1 MESRNSSVR
10 RFSARYTVQWDYAG
24 DYKKLFSSPVRNMP
38 DSKRSKEEAA
48 TDIIPESRS
57 SQFMEI
63 EEVGNSCEQ
72 VCVIYQFINLCRT
85 FCNQFGLKN
94 IKISSFNLEL

>member
-38 DSKRSKEEAA
+38 DSKRSKEDVA

-57 SQFMEI
+57 LQFMQI
-63 EEVGNSCEQ
+63 EVGNSCEQ
-72 VCVIYQFINLCRT
+72 VCMIYQFINPCPT
-85 FCNQFGLKN
+85 F
-94 IKISSFNLEL
+94 

>member
-72 VCVIYQFINLCRT
+72 VCVIYQFINLCPT

>member
-38 DSKRSKEEAA
+38 DSKRSKEDVA

-57 SQFMEI
+57 LQFMQI
-63 EEVGNSCEQ
+63 EVGNSCEQ
-72 VCVIYQFINLCRT
+72 IRMIYQFINPCPT
-85 FCNQFGLKN
+85 F
-94 IKISSFNLEL
+94 